1 MLYVYFALYANLI
14 RRAQSS
20 AVRWRT
26 LSISIRA
33 GLCGGAV
40 SPCGDRVHNYYGPGV
55 IFPGL
60 EDDLFSSPL
69 RKVGRFKPWQPRA
82 QFEYI
87 ALPDEIAAS
96 FKGGVY
102 VQETL
107 EKDLKVFRTTNKG
120 GAAKG
125 KWWTTKEITDATEAR
140 ASRCRPGTGPRGWL
154 RA

>member
-1 MLYVYFALYANLI
+1 M
-14 RRAQSS
+14 
-20 AVRWRT
+20 
-26 LSISIRA
+26 
-33 GLCGGAV
+33 
-40 SPCGDRVHNYYGPGV
+40 
-55 IFPGL
+55 
-60 EDDLFSSPL
+60 FSSPL

-140 ASRCRPGTGPRGWL
+140 ASRCRPGTGPRWLL